1 MMIRRSLSTFM
12 NAMTS
17 QDTTMYP
24 FSSLNDQDFKNL
36 LDVYLD
42 STFFP
47 NLNELDFMQEGHR
60 YEIERG
66 KSNEEKLL
74 LKGVVYNEMIGAMS
88 SVPSQLYQGL
98 SEFLYPKTTYKYN
111 SGGDPEVIPELTYRD
126 LVNFHKTHYHPSNAY
141 FFSHGK
147 LDPKFLQNEIEN
159 KVLKHFRS
167 QSNSIR
173 IESEVF
179 LDKPFY
185 ASKTYKP
192 FPDDVNNHHVVVSWL
207 MEHSKNPVD
216 HLGAELLENILL
228 DNSASPLRKAL
239 EGTVLGKTPSPIMGL
254 GTSKKQMYFIAGLE
268 GVGPDQEKDV

>member
-24 FSSLNDQDFKNL
+24 FSSVNDQDFKNL

-42 STFFP
+42 ATFFP

-60 YEIERG
+60 YEIEKG
-66 KSNEEKLL
+66 KNNEEKLL

-126 LVNFHKTHYHPSNAY
+126 LVNFHKKHCHPSNAY
-141 FFSHGK
+141 FFSVSSK
-147 LDPKFLQNEIEN
+147 RLIFSVN
-159 KVLKHFRS
+159 KG
-167 QSNSIR
+167 R
-173 IESEVF
+173 IIIF
-179 LDKPFY
+179 
-185 ASKTYKP
+185 
-192 FPDDVNNHHVVVSWL
+192 
-207 MEHSKNPVD
+207 
-216 HLGAELLENILL
+216 
-228 DNSASPLRKAL
+228 
-239 EGTVLGKTPSPIMGL
+239 
-254 GTSKKQMYFIAGLE
+254 
-268 GVGPDQEKDV
+268 